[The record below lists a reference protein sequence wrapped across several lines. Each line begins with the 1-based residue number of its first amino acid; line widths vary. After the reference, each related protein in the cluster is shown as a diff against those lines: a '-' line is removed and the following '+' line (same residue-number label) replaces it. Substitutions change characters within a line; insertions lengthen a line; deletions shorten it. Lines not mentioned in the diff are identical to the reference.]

1 MAGADLGES
10 SSKKKKGGGGV
21 KKPKRIG
28 FKLDMTPLVDVAF
41 LLLTFF
47 MFATTMAQPQIME
60 MSVPPDI
67 TTPVEVAQ
75 SDLFTLYV
83 SNKEHLFYNTGID
96 PTMRK
101 IDIKDLKNLAVQK
114 NAERE
119 NDLITSLKVDPAA
132 SYATVVNI
140 LDELN
145 LAEGELVASYQEK
158 NLKRERRFAVTP
170 MTEEDKAEL
179 AKVDI

>member
-1 MAGADLGES
+1 MGAH
-10 SSKKKKGGGGV
+10 
-21 KKPKRIG
+21 KPKRIG

-60 MSVPPDI
+60 MQVPPDI

-101 IDIKDLKNLAVQK
+101 IDIKDKEVVG
-114 NAERE
+114 
-119 NDLITSLKVDPAA
+119 VDRGH
-132 SYATVVNI
+132 V
-140 LDELN
+140 
-145 LAEGELVASYQEK
+145 GCLVAVLGSVDGVGVFPQAFRDERCDPPVVFYQQHPHSSI
-158 NLKRERRFAVTP
+158 LRQFR
-170 MTEEDKAEL
+170 
-179 AKVDI
+179 